1 MVHTWFGAVVWSG
14 AAPGCFQCVRERPR
28 RTRSFRA
35 RIMMSAEDE
44 HDWYPPR
51 RDWVEVRDHLEVEG
65 WILDIE

>member
-1 MVHTWFGAVVWSG
+1 
-14 AAPGCFQCVRERPR
+14 
-28 RTRSFRA
+28 
-35 RIMMSAEDE
+35 MMSAEDE